1 LKTLEIPWFYANSTR
16 RIVRKCFPATPPH
29 FANLRQDGNRL
40 ATVLATASGFLTI
53 SGMRSRIATGPPARG
68 VAQSCPWLRK
78 RRCPPKLA
86 PGIPDHAVKQEV
98 LMRHF
103 SPPIGMTT
111 FYIFVLSYRAGNQD
125 YPGRR
130 A

>member
-1 LKTLEIPWFYANSTR
+1 LPLDLPPEGWHS
-16 RIVRKCFPATPPH
+16 PAH
-29 FANLRQDGNRL
+29 GCEKEDA
-40 ATVLATASGFLTI
+40 
-53 SGMRSRIATGPPARG
+53 
-68 VAQSCPWLRK
+68 
-78 RRCPPKLA
+78 PPKLA